1 MNKKYVLISVF
12 NKDGIV
18 EYAQELIKLGYTIV
32 SSGGT
37 ATHLA
42 KHGIE
47 VIDVQVFTKMPAI
60 LGHRVVTLHPAVHAG
75 LLAKDNAEHRAELEK
90 LGFPF
95 FDMLVVDFYPLQE
108 EIKKEDATTESIIEK
123 IDIGGPTMAKAAAK
137 AGRIVV
143 CKSDDRQTVLDW
155 IIAGQPERE
164 KFVQNLAGTAFSTV
178 VNYYTDAAQFFMG
191 LNGVKV

>member
-1 MNKKYVLISVF
+1 MNEKYALISVF

-75 LLAKDNAEHRAELEK
+75 LLAKDTAEHRAELEK
-90 LGFPF
+90 LGFPY
-95 FDMLVVDFYPLQE
+95 FDVVVIDFYPLKD
-108 EIKKEDATTESIIEK
+108 EIEKDGATTESIIEK
-123 IDIGGPTMAKAAAK
+123 IDIGGPTMVKAAAK
-137 AGRIVV
+137 GGRVVV
-143 CKSDDRQTVLDW
+143 CNTEDRQAVLEWLKAD
-155 IIAGQPERE
+155 QPKRE
-164 KFVQNLAGTAFSTV
+164 KFIQNLAATAFSTV
-178 VNYYTDAAQFFMG
+178 VKYYTDAALFYAG
-191 LNGVKV
+191 LN